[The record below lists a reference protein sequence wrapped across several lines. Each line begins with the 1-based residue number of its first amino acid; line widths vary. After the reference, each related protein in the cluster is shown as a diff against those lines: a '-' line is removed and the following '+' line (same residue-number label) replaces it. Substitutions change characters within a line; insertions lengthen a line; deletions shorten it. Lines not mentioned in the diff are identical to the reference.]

1 MAGFNEY
8 KYVTE
13 AQNKIREAQKIIQN
27 PANND
32 PNSIR
37 NNINDLKKYLVQGL
51 RTSYPDTYRELQE
64 TISKLEK
71 AIERGI

>member
-13 AQNKIREAQKIIQN
+13 AQNKIREAQRFIQRPEN
-27 PANND
+27 YD

-37 NNINDLKKYLVQGL
+37 NNINDLRKYLVQGL
-51 RTSYPDTYRELQE
+51 RTSYPDTYRELQDA
-64 TISKLEK
+64 ISKLEK
-71 AIERGI
+71 VLERGK

>member
-8 KYVTE
+8 TYVTE
-13 AQNKIREAQKIIQN
+13 AQRKIREAQQLIQRPEN
-27 PANND
+27 YD

-37 NNINDLKKYLVQGL
+37 NNINNLKKYLVQGL
-51 RTSYPDTYRELQE
+51 RTSYPDTYNELKQ

-71 AIERGI
+71 VLERGQ